1 MIYKYILFLLYSLVL
16 MTNVIFGQS
25 GILILSPE
33 PRSEISGENVLIAVS
48 LIGANDLDHN
58 SITLLL
64 DGSDIT
70 DQAYVDSDML
80 SCLLDQVDPGQH
92 KVNLI
97 VDGMSQPVIWDFI
110 TTSKDPTVNY
120 SGKIRSSNSMD
131 QVDNQTLNINKL
143 TLDFK
148 GTAFE
153 WLSLRTNLKMTS
165 QENQLYQPRNIYGF
179 SMGVKDILSI
189 NMGDSNPRMSHYTMN
204 GNRIR
209 GVDLNLK
216 FGLLNFHFVQGEINR
231 AIQGDPSRAYSYD
244 INTDMV
250 GDKYIAL
257 SRAGYTFQQNVT
269 SARLAIGRGEIFQWG
284 LSLMKARDDTN
295 SVDQELSNAEI
306 IYSPDI
312 TGSIDGLDSGMVY
325 TIDELGTRAQILD
338 GKDWSGN
345 GPKDNLVISSD
356 LGLNLFS
363 KRLRIDGE
371 VAFSMTNNNIW
382 GGPLTLAEL
391 DTLIDDSVDNKLS
404 SFDLSSFPDPADYEQ
419 YLIIN
424 SNLAPLVPIDINA
437 FGDNST
443 IDLVDAIFSMP
454 SLAYRGRAI
463 TNFYGNYLALEY
475 SQVGSEFNSLANP
488 YIVKNKREW
497 SITDKFKL
505 FNNRL
510 MLNIGYKHQDDD
522 ILTSVENVKTQNTLS
537 FGFNAVPGPGLPTIN
552 FNYRS
557 INRDNGIDQIVQ
569 LTDTTYTDNREK
581 THTNN
586 IMVNLNHR
594 FDLLWD
600 HSLSGTFVNVEKED
614 KYTDRSQLFVDPSIS
629 TQVINVSL
637 STRYNSPLETR
648 INITTNSSELS
659 TGPGQR
665 GSQDFLN
672 MGIDANYPFL
682 KKRLL
687 VSSGLS
693 FANGTGMVDMSWLG
707 FKAGLRWS
715 ILEDLSLNTQGEF
728 RSKETNGSS
737 KNTIIARMNL
747 EYSF

>member
-1 MIYKYILFLLYSLVL
+1 MIYRHISFLIYTLFLI
-16 MTNVIFGQS
+16 TNFIFGQS

-33 PRSEISGENVLIAVS
+33 PRSEVSGENVLIAVS
-48 LIGANDLDHN
+48 LIGANNLDHN

-64 DGSDIT
+64 DGSDVT
-70 DQAYVDSDML
+70 DQAYIDSDMV
-80 SCLLDQVDPGQH
+80 SCLLDQVDPGEH

-97 VDGMSQPVIWDFI
+97 IDGMNQPVIWDFI
-110 TTSKDPTVNY
+110 TIAKDPAVNY
-120 SGKIRSSNSMD
+120 SGKIRSSSSMD
-131 QVDNQTLNINKL
+131 QVDSQTLNINKL

-148 GTAFE
+148 GSAFE
-153 WLSLRTNLKMTS
+153 WLTFKTNLKMTS

-179 SMGVKDILSI
+179 SMGVKDILNI
-189 NMGDSNPRMSHYTMN
+189 NMGDSNPRMSQYTIN
-204 GNRIR
+204 GKRIR
-209 GVDLNLK
+209 GLDLNLK
-216 FGLLNFHFVQGEINR
+216 YGLFNFHFVQGEINR
-231 AIQGDPSRAYSYD
+231 AIQGDPSRAYSFD
-244 INTDMV
+244 INTDIL
-250 GDKYIAL
+250 GGKYIAL
-257 SRAGYTFQQNVT
+257 SRSGYTFQQNVT
-269 SARLAIGRGEIFQWG
+269 SARLAIGRGDIFQWG
-284 LSLMKARDDTN
+284 FSLMKARDDTN
-295 SVDQELSNAEI
+295 SVDKELSNAEI
-306 IYSPDI
+306 IYSPDV
-312 TGSIDGLDSGMVY
+312 TGSIDGLDSGIVY
-325 TIDELGTRAQILD
+325 TINELGTRAQILE

-391 DTLIDDSVDNKLS
+391 DTLIDDSLDNKLS

-463 TNFYGNYLALEY
+463 TNFHGNYLALEY

-497 SITDKFKL
+497 SISDKFKL

-510 MLNIGYKHQDDD
+510 MFNIGYKHQDDD
-522 ILTSVENVKTQNTLS
+522 ILTSVENIKTQNTLS
-537 FGFNAVPGPGLPTIN
+537 FGFNAVPGPRLPTVN

-557 INRDNGIDQIVQ
+557 INRDNGIDEIVQ

-594 FDLLWD
+594 FNLLWD
-600 HSLSGTFVNVEKED
+600 HSLSGTLVIVEKED
-614 KYTDRSQLFVDPSIS
+614 KYTDRSQFFVDPSIS
-629 TQVINVSL
+629 TQVINISL

-648 INITTNSSELS
+648 LNITTNSSELS
-659 TGPGQR
+659 TGPGER
-665 GSQDFLN
+665 GSQDFLTF
-672 MGIDANYPFL
+672 GIDANYPFL
-682 KKRLL
+682 NNRLL
-687 VSSGLS
+687 ARSGINAAS
-693 FANGTGMVDMSWLG
+693 GTGMVDMSWLG
-707 FKAGLRWS
+707 FKAGLRWN
-715 ILEDLSLNTQGEF
+715 IIEDLSLNAQGEF
-728 RSKETNGSS
+728 RSKETNGLS
-737 KNTIIARMNL
+737 KNTIIARVNL